1 MIDVGIK
8 EQNAEKKKYLR
19 QYKRL
24 EHKADQLDAEIEA
37 IRSRYTGRAI
47 TYSDMPKA
55 HNVERDLSD
64 YAAEVDE
71 LLSDVIRLRTEAVKA
86 YRQII
91 KDIEA
96 VDDMA
101 ERELMRLRY
110 INGMT
115 WSQIADK
122 MHYSDRWVRVL
133 HGRALAHFKNS
144 SF

>member
-1 MIDVGIK
+1 MNQTNSD
-8 EQNAEKKKYLR
+8 KKKYLNS
-19 QYKRL
+19 YKWLKHRARSL
-24 EHKADQLDAEIEA
+24 ELEIES
-37 IRSRYTGRAI
+37 IRSQYTGHAI

-122 MHYSDRWVRVL
+122 MHYSDRWVLVL